1 MLPSISGV
9 IGGTV
14 DSTVLLSLTIVLCA
28 FFLEDLTTVVVGVL
42 AADGIISAPLAFLS
56 IYVGILIGDTVLYS
70 LGWLARTHPRLAH
83 YIDHDLTAPMRSWLQ
98 NRYALT
104 VLSGHFVPGLRF
116 TTYVASGFFRFPL
129 RTYIPMAIA
138 GGLVLL
144 TVLFT
149 ASYWFGSITS
159 GWVGHLRWG
168 VAGVFVLI
176 LFFVGRHNLLVYRAK
191 RAMLAGADNS
201 V

>member
-98 NRYALT
+98 HRCALT